1 MLVCEDAIGYRMLIR
16 RWLEDA
22 GVEVVG
28 EAPTWPEAERL
39 AEELQPDAVVADLWM
54 PTLDVDA
61 LTRLRT
67 RAPSAA
73 IVNAKAASGL
83 GLSDLVWSFAPPPKE
98 PPTRLVEVPATTPES
113 VALAKELKRRGFRFV
128 GPTTAYAAMQAC
140 GLVNDHLAGCVAR
153 DGS

>member
-39 AEELQPDAVVADLWM
+39 ASELQPDAVVADLWM

-61 LTRLRT
+61 LTRLRDL
-67 RAPSAA
+67 APNAA
-73 IVNAKAASGL
+73 IVSLSGL
-83 GLSDLVWSFAPPPKE
+83 SVEEAE
-98 PPTRLVEVPATTPES
+98 RLVGETGAVDLFLSKRQPPAEIVES
-113 VALAKELKRRGFRFV
+113 LRDFV
-128 GPTTAYAAMQAC
+128 RERISAA
-140 GLVNDHLAGCVAR
+140 
-153 DGS
+153 GS